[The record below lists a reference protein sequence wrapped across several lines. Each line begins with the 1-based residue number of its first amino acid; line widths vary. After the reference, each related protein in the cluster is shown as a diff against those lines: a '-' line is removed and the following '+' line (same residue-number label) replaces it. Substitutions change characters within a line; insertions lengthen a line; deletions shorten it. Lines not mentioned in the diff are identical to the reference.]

1 VPNLEAM
8 QGIYFACM
16 LEEMKVF
23 QVIDKLLEQFH
34 GGILPLGKGRASKL
48 LYRYSKHS
56 DERLTE
62 MERRNLYERAFGFP
76 GGEAQATPSGESN
89 AFWVRFVRAV
99 SIFQRQLRVDSPPRA
114 NIPSAITQERVRK
127 AGRDLAGNLSLHGH
141 CSAFF
146 TADKL
151 QKQIEEILDLF

>member
-1 VPNLEAM
+1 M

-76 GGEAQATPSGESN
+76 GGEAQATPNREFN
-89 AFWVRFVRAV
+89 DLWLRFVSAV
-99 SIFQRQLRVDSPPRA
+99 SSFQRQLTVDSLPRA
-114 NIPSAITQERVRK
+114 DISRALSQERGAKPRR
-127 AGRDLAGNLSLHGH
+127 GLAGKLPLHR
-141 CSAFF
+141 
-146 TADKL
+146 
-151 QKQIEEILDLF
+151 